1 MDEEKHF
8 EIMRMSASRF
18 DDLLRRVAPLI
29 EHAPTHS
36 IVVFA
41 GRKAKIKAK
50 MYSSLASPGFP
61 MYSRGRGGDPPTN
74 HVCRFTEHDFGE

>member
-18 DDLLRRVAPLI
+18 DDLLVLLRRVVPLI

-61 MYSRGRGGDPPTN
+61 MYSSWGGGPTDQSRLPF
-74 HVCRFTEHDFGE
+74 HRT